1 MCFCFTKTCPVHS
14 GQVALLPMVAN
25 NEGKMENEK
34 RFKKSKGGR
43 PAKAVRRESHI
54 RVRLTKTEYF
64 LIEEKSK
71 KAGITISEWF
81 RKAAVKGK
89 VLVRMSPEDIKV
101 LRVLAGMANNLNQL
115 TKLAHQQ
122 GLLSVQRKCRELLS
136 ALDDTLKYLNRDD
149 R

>member
-1 MCFCFTKTCPVHS
+1 
-14 GQVALLPMVAN
+14 
-25 NEGKMENEK
+25 MENEN

-43 PAKAVRRESHI
+43 PTKAVRRESHI

-136 ALDDTLKYLNRDD
+136 AVDDTLKYLNRDD